1 VIFGLDVALGQRHL
15 RKCHDFETD
24 HGDIAVRQLRKPS
37 SHKINMSSGMRTYD
51 GRMVVVPDHGGRDL
65 RFGTLMKI
73 ITEDAELTVDEF
85 KDAL

>member
-1 VIFGLDVALGQRHL
+1 MSPRAIPPLPARRVIKALQKLGFEVVGQRGSHVKL
-15 RKCHDFETD
+15 RHD
-24 HGDIAVRQLRKPS
+24 
-37 SHKINMSSGMRTYD
+37 D

-65 RFGTLMKI
+65 LFGTLMKI

>member
-1 VIFGLDVALGQRHL
+1 VSPRAIPPLSARRVIKALQKLGFDIVGQRGSHVKL
-15 RKCHDFETD
+15 RHD
-24 HGDIAVRQLRKPS
+24 
-37 SHKINMSSGMRTYD
+37 D

>member
-1 VIFGLDVALGQRHL
+1 VSPRAIPPLPARRVIKALQKLGFEVVGQRGSHVKL
-15 RKCHDFETD
+15 RHD
-24 HGDIAVRQLRKPS
+24 
-37 SHKINMSSGMRTYD
+37 D

-73 ITEDAELTVDEF
+73 ITEDAELTVDQF

>member
-1 VIFGLDVALGQRHL
+1 MSPSAIPPLPARRGIKALQKLGFEIAGQRGSHVKL
-15 RKCHDFETD
+15 RRD
-24 HGDIAVRQLRKPS
+24 
-37 SHKINMSSGMRTYD
+37 D

-65 RFGTLMKI
+65 RYGTLMKI

>member
-1 VIFGLDVALGQRHL
+1 MSPRAIPPLLARRVIKALQKLGFEVVGQRGSHVKL
-15 RKCHDFETD
+15 RHD
-24 HGDIAVRQLRKPS
+24 
-37 SHKINMSSGMRTYD
+37 D
-51 GRMVVVPDHGGRDL
+51 GRMVVVPDHGGQDL